1 MEGVEAVEI
10 YSKNSAIYRYRLPIA
25 AIRNLRHEKSRCSPE
40 FEIGGRQWRIH
51 IGERVD
57 DGGTFLAVHLQSLS
71 PGSVEVHFKISVV
84 CVKDPLRSK
93 SKTFNCV
100 FKQERSAWGLYQ
112 FILVDHLLSPEKGY
126 MYIAE
131 ETGEKLVDIEVTL
144 QISEDS
150 RGGNSVP
157 PQRSRKDFSASQRES
172 TIPRRS
178 ISRSMSYSTG
188 NNNNNNNNNIEKRLP
203 FYQGLV
209 EQRHIPSGGASGGP
223 PSPSGYH
230 PPLPGRSV
238 SPHGTYDSSS
248 RGGSMQYPRDGLRT
262 SAGGYNGTN
271 YYNPYKNIH
280 NSEMEMVGENGT
292 LVSGVP
298 SSGEDAANL
307 AVGLRGHH
315 VLRAPLTYPF
325 EHLESLC
332 DMTFDAQGVR
342 IKAHRCVIGARMKP
356 LLPAQVLPL
365 QPGCVV
371 TIAVPLDVFTT
382 FLRYVY
388 TEEVPEKG
396 VLSAELLLDLYLLSF
411 ACEFFDMC
419 AVCLQFVRPMLTPQN
434 ILPIVLTRYNA
445 ADDVLTALY
454 LNVLLD
460 HYDVLIQDPKFEEIP
475 GHLFRKL
482 SLIMYHREEI
492 RAPTIPQMKVNLA
505 KQLASLAETG
515 EYGDVEWVVGPQRYT
530 IRAHRFILASRS
542 TTFALS
548 ANPRQ
553 ATPLPDLTSPEFD
566 FSLRSWRKLL
576 IGIYQRHLDTELD
589 FSAEDI
595 TIVFKMHSILG
606 LDGQLKKEAD
616 SAFSSQNALRVLVYA
631 VKHQLSELQERALR
645 YVASHFAEMSRTDPQ
660 VWELISE
667 LPQPSV
673 VSLMRSVM
681 EVS

>member
-1 MEGVEAVEI
+1 MEGIEAVEV
-10 YSKNSAIYRYRLPIA
+10 YSKNSALYRYRLPIA
-25 AIRNLRHEKSRCSPE
+25 IVRNLRHEKSRCSPE
-40 FEIGGRQWRIH
+40 FDVGGRQWCIH
-51 IGERVD
+51 VGEKATEED
-57 DGGTFLAVHLQSLS
+57 TFLSLHLKSCS
-71 PGSVEVHFKISVV
+71 PGAVGVHFKISIV

-93 SKTFNCV
+93 SKTFNCT
-100 FKQERSAWGLYQ
+100 FKGEGSAWGLHQ
-112 FILVDHLLSPEKGY
+112 FVPIEHLLYPEKGY
-126 MYIAE
+126 LYIAE

-144 QISEDS
+144 QLSEEL
-150 RGGNSVP
+150 RGEQSWT
-157 PQRSRKDFSASQRES
+157 PQRVRRDSSGAQRE
-172 TIPRRS
+172 TGIPYRS
-178 ISRSMSYSTG
+178 VSRSMPLS
-188 NNNNNNNNNIEKRLP
+188 NNNNNNNILDKRQP
-203 FYQGLV
+203 FYQGLL
-209 EQRHIPSGGASGGP
+209 HPSPTASGRTTGGVP
-223 PSPSGYH
+223 NRAANQ
-230 PPLPGRSV
+230 PLIPFRGV
-238 SPHGTYDSSS
+238 SPRAQHEASGVGAPYL
-248 RGGSMQYPRDGLRT
+248 RNGGRNSTESGARNDYQ
-262 SAGGYNGTN
+262 
-271 YYNPYKNIH
+271 NPYKNSPFDP
-280 NSEMEMVGENGT
+280 NAGDTGVNAGVGLFN
-292 LVSGVP
+292 
-298 SSGEDAANL
+298 SGEDAVNSN
-307 AVGLRGHH
+307 AVPRGHYY
-315 VLRAPLTYPF
+315 LRAPLTYPF

-371 TIAVPLDVFTT
+371 AIAVPLDVFTT

-419 AVCLQFVRPMLTPQN
+419 AVCLQFARPMLTPQN

-460 HYDVLIQDPKFEEIP
+460 HYDMLIQDPKFEEIP

-492 RAPTIPQMKVNLA
+492 HAPPIPPMKVSLA

-515 EYGDVEWVVGPQRYT
+515 EYSDVDLVVGPQRYT
-530 IRAHRFILASRS
+530 VPAHRFILASRS
-542 TTFALS
+542 STFALS
-548 ANPRQ
+548 INPQ
-553 ATPLPDLTSPEFD
+553 HPTPLPNFTLPELN

-595 TIVFKMHSILG
+595 TIVYKMHSILG

-631 VKHQLSELQERALR
+631 VKHQLSELQDKALR
-645 YVASHFAEMSRTDPQ
+645 HVASHFGEMARTDPQ
-660 VWELISE
+660 VWELINE
-667 LPQPSV
+667 LPQGSV
-673 VSLMRSVM
+673 VSLMRSIM
-681 EVS
+681 EYA